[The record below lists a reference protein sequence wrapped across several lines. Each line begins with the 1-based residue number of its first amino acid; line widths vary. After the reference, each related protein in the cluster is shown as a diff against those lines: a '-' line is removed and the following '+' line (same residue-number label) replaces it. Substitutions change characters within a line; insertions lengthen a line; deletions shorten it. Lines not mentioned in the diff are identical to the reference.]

1 MTTITTYQDLLD
13 NDHKALMAECDA
25 LYTPRKAKPRR
36 KHARR
41 SEAALLREYEMTL
54 AATSINMIDFSSNP
68 ME

>member
-36 KHARR
+36 KHTRR
-41 SEAALLREYEMTL
+41 SEADLLREYTMTL